1 MKKKYI
7 ILIFLAFLSFGASLA
22 QAEGVPAVDSES
34 QEKLAPPANISDEAL
49 TSYIS
54 GRLNLLLKDENYKV
68 SKYCDATGCS
78 VVVQ

>member
-1 MKKKYI
+1 MKKRQI
-7 ILIFLAFLSFGASLA
+7 ILILLAFLAVNVGTA